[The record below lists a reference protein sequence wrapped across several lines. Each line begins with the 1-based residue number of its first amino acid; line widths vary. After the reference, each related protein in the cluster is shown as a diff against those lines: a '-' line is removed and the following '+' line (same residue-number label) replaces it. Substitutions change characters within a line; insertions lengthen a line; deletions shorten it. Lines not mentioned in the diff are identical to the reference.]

1 MIGILNLTK
10 QDWSPFMRKI
20 FSLWKFIFPLAIL
33 AAIFATSHTQVQ
45 ALDDTEVFFRTKK
58 EAHVPIIMYHLVTEN
73 SRYIGKFGIRP
84 SELEADLKYLKDNN
98 YNTIVIGDLINFVEN
113 GNSLPENP
121 IILTF
126 DDGNTSDLKILLPL
140 LEKYN
145 MKAVASIIGQAADK
159 NTKEQAENP
168 TATYPNLTW
177 SQITELHKSG
187 KVEIQNH
194 GYNVH
199 GPTGSGKLKQESQD
213 TYRQRLKTDL
223 KKLQDLCEK
232 HLGYTPNTFCYPLGI
247 ISKGSQAVL
256 EELGFKAS
264 LSCEEGMNII
274 QEGDKN
280 SLFMLKRVNRPS
292 GRSIETILN
301 KLHK

>member
-1 MIGILNLTK
+1 
-10 QDWSPFMRKI
+10 MRNF
-20 FSLWKFIFPLAIL
+20 FSLRKYICVLAIL
-33 AAIFATSHTQVQ
+33 AAILAIPLTQVH
-45 ALDDTEVFFRTKK
+45 ALDDTEAFFRKK
-58 EAHVPIIMYHLVTEN
+58 KDAHVPIIMYHLVTEN
-73 SRYIGKFGIRP
+73 SRYVGKFGIRP
-84 SELEADLKYLKDNN
+84 SELKADLKYLSDNN
-98 YNTIVIGDLINFVEN
+98 YNAIVIKDLLDFVEN
-113 GNSLPENP
+113 GKILPENP
-121 IILTF
+121 IVLTF
-126 DDGNTSDLKILLPL
+126 DDGNTSDLNFLLPL
-140 LEKYN
+140 LDEYN
-145 MKAVASIIGQAADK
+145 MKAVVSIIGQAADK

-177 SQITELHKSG
+177 SQITELHNSG
-187 KVEIQNH
+187 KIELQSH

-199 GPTGSGKLKQESQD
+199 GPTGSGKLKKESQD
-213 TYRQRLKTDL
+213 TYHQRLKTDL
-223 KKLQDLCEK
+223 KKLQDLFEK

-274 QEGDKN
+274 QEGDTK
-280 SLFMLKRVNRPS
+280 SLFKLKRTNRPS